1 MSLIILKQTP
11 TGTYTQLPWIP
22 ENEIHETWYFD
33 TSDGSVFD
41 VGVVGGS
48 QFEMALNQIVHT
60 DILTGDQWTYNG
72 PDVLPPSVTYIPGS
86 ITPPG
91 PSTYTLTLQ
100 TNPRGSTLPILLSDI
115 SGPHEEGAIVN
126 ISILNEGETWLFLN
140 WTLNGEVISG
150 VANFVFTTLASNTIL
165 TANFEQ
171 ESPEPEPE
179 PEPEPKP
186 IDFVH
191 ESFYPLELRIKGIQ
205 IPIKSIT
212 SKENTGIFTDEMVGD
227 YSYPITIAISEA
239 VMVALN
245 LPNDPQSA
253 WNFSQSIPAELW
265 KHGNRAY
272 RGHLDIIDGNEKMIK
287 GTFEF
292 DSGFFINQ
300 NKTRSIRD
308 CYEDTDI
315 ITFDEPLFAV
325 GGYEI
330 RFNFRDL
337 RLTVNGT
344 DRLFLKQSYEDHISM
359 LEAMADY
366 LEGLPLFLNV
376 SIQYSED
383 LTDESSRIITW
394 DTSIVSNITLT
405 PTVGTSRYSR
415 ARRLTNERLIMDA
428 WDEVDQSK
436 RIAFPTIYN
445 RELYEGN
452 NQLHD
457 GIVNRYDTEGR
468 LYFGN
473 IVYFAFSE
481 SFRWENVLIPFL
493 YLTDVVKTVFAK
505 LNIQVSGSF
514 FEDDRVKRM
523 LLYNNRTLDFVRVTL
538 NGAPA
543 RRTSIAVHAGDSDP
557 EQESYRYQN
566 VHDFNIKLKNHVPDY
581 TITEFLKSMK
591 NYFFLKYDFNILQN
605 RVEIRFIRDVIRDME
620 VLDFTKKAG
629 RVYTLSHGKEQG
641 IQITYERKDPLLE
654 DGQSAT
660 PPDPD
665 YTVTNYLAL
674 DVLDAEILEVAFV
687 RSLRAYFQLTT
698 DQDNPP
704 FWKLIAFEQRDEAIP
719 PSGGQGG
726 SGGHGDKRP
735 WNVGMV
741 PLVDGFFS
749 GRKMPAIEM
758 TANNPEVNLTNED
771 TGLRIFAFYGRQS
784 DGANQPYSFASCT
797 RYNARELA
805 SQNQYDLDLRSEDSY
820 PFWKDLESII
830 DRGKEYETTILLE
843 DSDLIKLSKTSRIR
857 IANIDYLIDEREILL
872 TESEYS
878 IAKFTM
884 WKINLKKKSEE

>member
-1 MSLIILKQTP
+1 MSLIILKQRP
-11 TGTYTQLPWIP
+11 TGTYTTTPEIP
-22 ENEIHETWYFD
+22 ENEIFETWYFD
-33 TSDGSVFD
+33 TISKTVFD
-41 VGVVGGS
+41 QGVTGGS
-48 QFEMALNQIVHT
+48 AFEMELNQLVFT
-60 DILTGDQWTYNG
+60 DRFTGDQWFYNG
-72 PDVLPPSVTYIPGS
+72 PDVV
-86 ITPPG
+86 PPG
-91 PSTYTLTLQ
+91 VTLIENNIDPIGPQKYSLTLTR
-100 TNPRGSTLPILLSDI
+100 NPLSGGTVSNI
-115 SGPHEEGAIVN
+115 TGGGPYEADEEVEVN
-126 ISILNEGETWLFLN
+126 ASANTGFIFLN
-140 WTLNGEVISG
+140 WTLNGEVISE
-150 VANFVFTTLASNTIL
+150 VANFTFTTLAANTVIS
-165 TANFEQ
+165 ANFEQ
-171 ESPEPEPE
+171 EVPDPQPE

-186 IDFVH
+186 IDFVQ
-191 ESFYPLELRIKGIQ
+191 ESFYPLELRINGIQ

-212 SKENTGIFTDEMVGD
+212 SKENTGIFTDELIGD
-227 YSYPITIAISEA
+227 YSYPLTIAITEA

-253 WNFSQSIPAELW
+253 WEFTKSIPAELW

-272 RGHLDIIDGNEKMIK
+272 RGHLDIMDADDKNIK
-287 GTFEF
+287 ATFVF
-292 DSGFFINQ
+292 DSGFFIEQ
-300 NKTRSIRD
+300 NKKLSIRS
-308 CYEDTDI
+308 CYQDDDI
-315 ITFDEPLFAV
+315 ITLNEPVFAV

-344 DRLFLKQSYEDHISM
+344 AKLFLKQSYDDHLSM
-359 LEAMADY
+359 LEDMADY
-366 LEGLPLFLNV
+366 LEGLTHNLEV
-376 SIQYSED
+376 SIIYSDD
-383 LTDESSRIITW
+383 LTDETSRIITW
-394 DTSIVSNITLT
+394 DTTVVTTITLA
-405 PTVGTSRYSR
+405 PTEGTSRYSR
-415 ARRLTNERLIMDA
+415 ARRLTNERMMMDA
-428 WDEVDQSK
+428 WNTVDENK

-468 LYFGN
+468 LYYGN

-514 FEDDRVKRM
+514 FDDDRVKRM
-523 LLYNNRTLDFVRVTL
+523 LLYNNRTLDFLNVTL
-538 NGAPA
+538 NGIPS
-543 RRTSIAVHAGDSDP
+543 RRTTVAIHAGDSNPD
-557 EQESYRYQN
+557 QESYRYQN
-566 VHDFNIKLKNHVPDY
+566 VQNFDIKLKNHVPDY
-581 TITEFLKSMK
+581 SIVEFLKSMK

-620 VLDFTKKAG
+620 VLDMTKKAG
-629 RVYTLSHGKEQG
+629 RVYTLKHGKEEG
-641 IQITYERKDPLLE
+641 IAITYDRKDPLLE
-654 DGQSAT
+654 DGQSDSL
-660 PPDPD
+660 PDPD
-665 YTVTNYLAL
+665 YTVNNYLAL
-674 DVLDAEILEVAFV
+674 DGLDAEILETALV
-687 RSLRAYFQLTT
+687 RSLRAYFQLTS

-704 FWKLIAFEQRDEAIP
+704 FWKLIAFEQRDDSVSADST
-719 PSGGQGG
+719 PSGGGRRG
-726 SGGHGDKRP
+726 
-735 WNVGMV
+735 WTVGLV

-758 TANNPEVNLTNED
+758 TANNPEVNLSNED
-771 TGLRIFAFYGRQS
+771 TGLRIFAFYGQQL

-884 WKINLKKKSEE
+884 WKIKLTNKVKKSAI